1 MEDFDKILDLYFSS
15 GLENVMS
22 IEEFEE
28 RLKKDDR
35 NCQCN

>member
-1 MEDFDKILDLYFSS
+1 MEDFERVLDLYFSS
-15 GLENVMS
+15 GLENIMS

-35 NCQCN
+35 GC

>member
-15 GLENVMS
+15 GLENIMP

-28 RLKKDDR
+28 RLKKG
-35 NCQCN
+35 

>member
-15 GLENVMS
+15 GLENIML

-35 NCQCN
+35 SC

>member
-15 GLENVMS
+15 GLEDIMS

-28 RLKKDDR
+28 RLKQDDR
-35 NCQCN
+35 NC

>member
-1 MEDFDKILDLYFSS
+1 MEDFERVLDLYFSN
-15 GLENVMS
+15 GLENIMS

-35 NCQCN
+35 NC

>member
-1 MEDFDKILDLYFSS
+1 MEDFDTVLDLYFSS
-15 GLENVMS
+15 GLENIMS

-35 NCQCN
+35 SC

>member
-1 MEDFDKILDLYFSS
+1 MEDFDMILDLYFSS
-15 GLENVMS
+15 GLENIMS

-35 NCQCN
+35 SC